1 MWRISAA
8 ESCRLFIEDKI
19 TSSAKSN
26 VLFSHSELSGLL
38 LLNKKTAVTTE
49 ACGSYRCEQV
59 KSGLDSDPLSLRQAE
74 KLSAESFSL
83 RQQTSTKAQRCRLYS

>member
-26 VLFSHSELSGLL
+26 VVFSHSELSALL
-38 LLNKKTAVTTE
+38 LLNKKTAITTE

-59 KSGLDSDPLSLRQAE
+59 KSGLDSSREAFCRAFQSE
-74 KLSAESFSL
+74 T
-83 RQQTSTKAQRCRLYS
+83 TSVGE